1 MDENTARPSFLDGNA
16 NRTSMLPYLIQ
27 EHKRLA
33 ARRFCHAR
41 SKENGLKHLDIR
53 TGWLAIFWL
62 LTFFFVMWLLLM
74 LLVDIVT
81 SYLAN
86 PVATQIKAED
96 GELEFPDVTVCP
108 KSPFGSGI
116 SKTEL
121 KALEALRERVKKKLQ
136 DAALESTKGN
146 VQAAML
152 IQLATKGDEENLGNG
167 DLRSTGHSGPETS
180 EIGPL
185 TDLA

>member
-1 MDENTARPSFLDGNA
+1 MGESATKPSFVDENA
-16 NRTSMLPYLIQ
+16 NRTSMLPYLIL

-33 ARRFCHAR
+33 ARRFRHAR

-62 LTFFFVMWLLLM
+62 MTFFGVMWLLLM

-81 SYLAN
+81 SYMAM

-96 GELEFPDVTVCP
+96 GDLEFPDVTVCP
-108 KSPFGSGI
+108 KSPFASGI
-116 SKTEL
+116 SPTEL
-121 KALEALRERVKKKLQ
+121 KALQALRESVRKKLQ
-136 DAALESTKGN
+136 DAALESTTGN

-152 IQLATKGDEENLGNG
+152 IQLATEGEQKQRAAPSLRKV
-167 DLRSTGHSGPETS
+167 DLERRIFNPE
-180 EIGPL
+180 
-185 TDLA
+185 